1 MENKEMNDLVKLAVD
16 GYNGSVEKYSV
27 EESQKTVREA
37 LIEMNGGKTTIDYKS
52 TRNGKGDELFA
63 FVEET
68 LANTIPT
75 GLQESD
81 YFNALVD
88 FRNVRLGDQNL
99 FYVENVN
106 ELFYVAEAAEGTQ
119 GIRRQRLSG
128 ITETPI
134 ETTLKIVRIYEEL
147 NRVLAGRVDF
157 NKMIDKVRESFQKA
171 ILADIYKLWEGASD
185 TDIGGSVYYPGY
197 SVAGAYDE
205 DTLLDLVAHVEA
217 AAGGKPA
224 TILCT
229 AKAARKL
236 APSIQGADSKSDLYN
251 MGYYGKFYGTPVV
264 VTPQLHKPG
273 TTNFVLSDN
282 IFTVLA
288 TDDKPIKMVY
298 EGDPI
303 MHLRDPFDNAD
314 LTQEYLYGDRW
325 GIGLVTA
332 GNTGIGR
339 YKISG

>member
-1 MENKEMNDLVKLAVD
+1 MENRDMNELVKLAVD

-27 EESQKTVREA
+27 KDSQDTIREA
-37 LIEMNGGKTTIDYKS
+37 MIEMNGGKTTIDYKS
-52 TRNGKGDELFA
+52 TRNGKGEELFA

-68 LANTIPT
+68 LANTVPT
-75 GLQESD
+75 GLQGNE
-81 YFNALVD
+81 YFNAMVD
-88 FRNVRLGDQNL
+88 FRNMRLGDQNL
-99 FYVENVN
+99 FYVGNN
-106 ELFYVAEAAEGTQ
+106 DLFYVAEAAEGTQ
-119 GIRRQRLSG
+119 GIRRQRLEG
-128 ITETPI
+128 FTETSI

-157 NKMIDKVRESFQKA
+157 NEMINRVQTSFQKA
-171 ILADIYKLWEGASD
+171 ILEDIYNLWEGATD
-185 TDIGGSVYYPGY
+185 TQIGGSTYYPGY

-205 DTLLDLVAHVEA
+205 DTLLDLIAHVEA
-217 AAGGKPA
+217 AAGGKTA
-224 TILCT
+224 TVLCT

-264 VTPQLHKPG
+264 VTPQLHKTG

-282 IFTVLA
+282 VFTVLA
-288 TDDKPIKMVY
+288 TDEKPIKMVY

-303 MHLRDPFDNAD
+303 VHLGDPFDNAD
-314 LTQEYLYGDRW
+314 LTQEYIYGDRW
-325 GIGLVTA
+325 GLGLVTA